1 MPGKKSTP
9 AANMTAQD
17 IQDANRYQKM
27 EQREHVY
34 KRPDTYVGS
43 VEHNTSIVPIFVDA
57 ANETAKEQI
66 RPTKIEY
73 VPALYKIFD
82 EVLVN
87 AIDQHTRLFDEWV
100 AAKTKAKRAKINT
113 VTKIDVNIDK
123 EAGTIEVI
131 NNGKGIDIVYMEE
144 HKMYPPG
151 LIFGVLLTGE
161 NYDDEQQKTTGGKNG
176 FGAKLAN
183 IFSTE
188 FTIETV
194 DDKRKLKYIQTFRD
208 NMTITEEPTI
218 EKYTGEAFTRVKF
231 HPDYK
236 RFNMTEMTDHIYS
249 LFKKRAW
256 DTAAWVGAGVEV
268 SFNGQV
274 IQENTFKKYATMY
287 IGGFK
292 TYAHEVCDERWEIMA
307 TYNSNEVFEQYSF
320 VNGINTVRG
329 GKHVEYI
336 VDQICEKMIVEIKKS
351 HKMEIKKPYVKNQL
365 MVFVKSIIVN
375 PSFDGQTKETLTTI
389 KRKFGSECIV
399 SDAFIKQLAKTGI
412 VDRIV
417 AQAEYKNNQQFKSSD
432 GKKVVSLRGIDKYS
446 GANKAGTRKA
456 KDCTLILTEGDSAKT
471 LVISGLTGAQRDYF
485 GVFPL
490 KGKLLNVKDQAID
503 KIANNDEIV
512 KLKKILGLE
521 STKDYSKEFA
531 VWPLR
536 YGKVMIMTDQDVDGS
551 HIKGLII
558 NYFDTFHPGLLKR
571 GFITCMITPIVKV
584 TKGKQVKMFYS
595 EPDYY
600 TWKDAHNN
608 GKGWKAKYYKG
619 LGTSNAKEAKEYFNS
634 PQIVSYDWTND
645 LSPESIDLAFNKS
658 RSDNRKTW
666 IETHNSSNTLDNTLE
681 NVTYEDFFN
690 KEFILFSLYSVKR
703 AIPCL
708 VDGHKPSQRK
718 VIYACLK
725 RNLVNEIKVA
735 QLAGYV
741 SEHSGYHH
749 GEASLMGT
757 IIKLAQGYVGSNNIN
772 LLMPNGQF
780 GTRLM
785 GGEDHASPRYIF
797 TELNPLTKMLYSD
810 LDKPLLNYLDDDGTS
825 IEPEYYVPILPIVL
839 INGCNGIATG
849 WSTTIPCY
857 NPIDIGKMMES
868 KLTGKPYPEIT
879 PWYNGFTGTIT
890 KVNDHQY
897 MSKGKYVK
905 VSANTIRI
913 TELPIG
919 TWTERYIKFLESL
932 LPESALVN
940 LKKGR
945 KGAKGKGKGK
955 GGRKSATKKS
965 AGKGKKADTKKK
977 KSVELVTDV
986 KNNSTEA
993 DVNITIRFKSAL
1005 TLMRMM
1011 KEPCDKYGVN
1021 SIEKMFKLTSNIN
1034 TSNMML
1040 VTKDGIVKK
1049 YNSPYEIMD
1058 DFFDVRM
1065 DYYKRRKAYML
1076 EVLKKELTL
1085 ISYKVKFIREIL
1097 NDTIDLR
1104 KKKRQIINDLLKSKG
1119 YPELSNNL
1127 DASPDNY
1134 SYDYLVKMSLDTLTQ
1149 EKIDELERKLGDK
1162 QIEFDELQQ
1171 KTERRLWVEDLKLF
1185 FAKYKKV
1192 YNIKSASRKKSSSN
1206 GASKKTTTKNK
1217 IKGGSKTK
1225 VKSK

>member
-1 MPGKKSTP
+1 MP
-9 AANMTAQD
+9 ANPKTVESMSSQD
-17 IQDANRYQKM
+17 IKDANRYQKM

-43 VEHNTSIVPIFVDA
+43 VEHNTSIVPIFVDKT
-57 ANETAKEQI
+57 NENTKDQI

-87 AIDQHTRLFDEWV
+87 AVDQHTRLFDEWV
-100 AAKTKAKRAKINT
+100 NAKTKVKRAKINT

-123 EAGTIEVI
+123 TTGTIEVI

-144 HKMYPPG
+144 HDMYPPG

-194 DDKRKLKYIQTFRD
+194 DDKRKLKYIQTFRE

-218 EKYTGEAFTRVKF
+218 EKHTGESFTRVKF

-236 RFNMTEMTDHIYS
+236 RFNMTEMTDDIYS

-256 DTAAWVGAGVEV
+256 DTAAWVGSGVQV
-268 SFNGQV
+268 SFNGEV
-274 IQENTFKKYATMY
+274 IQENTFAKYATMY

-292 TYAHEVCDERWEIMA
+292 TYAHEVCNDRWEIMA

-320 VNGINTVRG
+320 INGINTVRG
-329 GKHVEYI
+329 GKHVEYV

-365 MVFVKSIIVN
+365 MVFVKSTIVN
-375 PSFDGQTKETLTTI
+375 PSFDGQTKETLTTT
-389 KRKFGSECIV
+389 KKNFGSECVV

-471 LVISGLTGAQRDYF
+471 LVISGLTGEQRDYF

-490 KGKLLNVKDQAID
+490 KGKLLNVKDQTID

-521 STKDYSKEFA
+521 STKDYSKDFA

-536 YGKVMIMTDQDVDGS
+536 YGKVMIMTDQDFDGS

-600 TWKDAHNN
+600 TWKDSHNG
-608 GKGWKAKYYKG
+608 GKGWKPKYYKG
-619 LGTSNAKEAKEYFNS
+619 LGTSDSKEAKEYFNS
-634 PQIVSYDWTND
+634 PRIVSYDWTTD
-645 LSPESIDLAFNKS
+645 LSPESIDLAFNKA

-666 IETHNSSNTLDNTLE
+666 IEKHNPKNTLDNTLE

-718 VIYACLK
+718 VIYSCLK
-725 RNLVNEIKVA
+725 RNLVSEIKVA

-757 IIKLAQGYVGSNNIN
+757 IIKLAQSYVGSNNIN

-849 WSTTIPCY
+849 WSTTIPSY
-857 NPIDIGKMMES
+857 NPIDILTMMER
-868 KLTGKPYPEIT
+868 KLTGKPYPEIK
-879 PWYNGFTGTIT
+879 PWYNGFTGTIE
-890 KVNDHQY
+890 KIKDNQY

-919 TWTERYIKFLESL
+919 TWTDRYIKFLESL

-945 KGAKGKGKGK
+945 KAAKGNGK

-965 AGKGKKADTKKK
+965 VAKGKKTDTKKK
-977 KSVELVTDV
+977 KTDELVTDI
-986 KNNSTEA
+986 KNNSTEV

-1011 KEPCDKYGVN
+1011 KEPRDKNGLD
-1021 SIEKMFKLTSNIN
+1021 SIEIMFKLTSNIN
-1034 TSNMML
+1034 ITNMML
-1040 VTKDGIVKK
+1040 VNKDGIVKK

-1058 DFFDVRM
+1058 DFFEVRM
-1065 DYYKRRKAYML
+1065 EYYKRRKAYML
-1076 EVLKKELTL
+1076 DSIKKELTL

-1097 NDTIDLR
+1097 NDTIELR
-1104 KKKRQIINDLLKSKG
+1104 KKKRQVINELLKSKG

-1127 DASPDNY
+1127 DASPENY

-1171 KTERRLWVEDLKLF
+1171 KTERRLWVEDLKMF
-1185 FAKYKKV
+1185 FAKYKKI
-1192 YNIKSASRKKSSSN
+1192 YNVQAPKKKSES
-1206 GASKKTTTKNK
+1206 G
-1217 IKGGSKTK
+1217 GGSKATAKNKVTASTK
-1225 VKSK
+1225 AKSVKTK

>member
-1 MPGKKSTP
+1 
-9 AANMTAQD
+9 
-17 IQDANRYQKM
+17 M

-43 VEHNTSIVPIFVDA
+43 VEHNTSIVPIFVNKTGENTKD
-57 ANETAKEQI
+57 QI
-66 RPTKIEY
+66 RPSKIEY

-100 AAKTKAKRAKINT
+100 NAKTKAKRAKINT

-123 EAGTIEVI
+123 GAGTIEVI

-144 HKMYPPG
+144 HDMYPPG

-194 DDKRKLKYIQTFRD
+194 DDKRKLKYIQTFHN
-208 NMTITEEPTI
+208 NMTITGEPTI

-236 RFNMTEMTDHIYS
+236 RFNMTEMTDDIYS

-256 DTAAWVGAGVEV
+256 DTAAWVGGGVQV
-268 SFNGQV
+268 SFNGDV
-274 IQENTFKKYATMY
+274 IQENTFNKYATMY

-292 TYAHEVCDERWEIMA
+292 TYAHEVCDDRWEIMA

-336 VDQICEKMIVEIKKS
+336 VDQICEKMIIEIKKS
-351 HKMEIKKPYVKNQL
+351 HKMDIKKPYVRNQL
-365 MVFVKSIIVN
+365 MVFIKSIIVN

-389 KRKFGSECIV
+389 KKKFGSECIV
-399 SDAFIKQLAKTGI
+399 SDSFVKQLAKTGI

-490 KGKLLNVKDQAID
+490 KGKLLNVKDQTID

-521 STKDYSKEFA
+521 STKDYSKDFA

-584 TKGKQVKMFYS
+584 TKGKQVKLFYS

-600 TWKDAHNN
+600 KWKEAHNN

-619 LGTSNAKEAKEYFNS
+619 LGTSDAKEAKEYFNS
-634 PQIVSYDWTND
+634 PRIVSYDWTTD
-645 LSPESIDLAFNKS
+645 LSPESIDLAFNKA

-666 IETHNSSNTLDNTLE
+666 IETHNPKNTLDNTLE
-681 NVTYEDFFN
+681 QVTYEDFFN

-718 VIYACLK
+718 VVFSCLK

-757 IIKLAQGYVGSNNIN
+757 IIKLSQNYVGSNNIN

-849 WSTTIPCY
+849 WSTTVPCY
-857 NPIDIGKMMES
+857 NPIDILTMMEK
-868 KLTGKPYPEIT
+868 KLTGNPYPEIT

-897 MSKGKYVK
+897 MSKGKYMK

-913 TELPIG
+913 IELPIG
-919 TWTERYIKFLESL
+919 TWTDRYIKFIESL
-932 LPESALVN
+932 LPDSALVN

-945 KGAKGKGKGK
+945 KGAKGKGKG
-955 GGRKSATKKS
+955 GRKSATKNS
-965 AGKGKKADTKKK
+965 VVKGKKGDAKKK
-977 KSVELVTDV
+977 KTDEIVTDV

-993 DVNITIRFKSAL
+993 DVHITIRFKSAL
-1005 TLMRMM
+1005 TLMRLM
-1011 KEPCDKYGVN
+1011 KEPRDKYGVD
-1021 SIEKMFKLTSNIN
+1021 SVEKMFKLTSNIN

-1065 DYYKRRKAYML
+1065 EYYKRRKAYML
-1076 EVLKKELTL
+1076 DNIKKELTL
-1085 ISYKVKFIREIL
+1085 VSYKVTFIREIL

-1104 KKKRQIINDLLKSKG
+1104 KKKRQVINELLKSKG

-1127 DASPDNY
+1127 DASSDNY

-1171 KTERRLWVEDLKLF
+1171 KTERRLWVEDLKMF
-1185 FAKYKKV
+1185 FAKYKKM
-1192 YNIKSASRKKSSSN
+1192 YNVKAPKNKSVSVSG
-1206 GASKKTTTKNK
+1206 GASKTTLTKKKATKSTNTKNK
-1217 IKGGSKTK
+1217 
-1225 VKSK
+1225 VK

>member
-1 MPGKKSTP
+1 MPVKTKTIES
-9 AANMTAQD
+9 MSSQD
-17 IQDANRYQKM
+17 IKDANRYQKM

-43 VEHNTSIVPIFVDA
+43 VEHNTNIVPIFVNKTGENTKD
-57 ANETAKEQI
+57 QI
-66 RPTKIEY
+66 RPSKIEY

-100 AAKTKAKRAKINT
+100 NAKTKATRAKINT

-123 EAGTIEVI
+123 GAGTIEVI

-144 HKMYPPG
+144 HDMYPPG
-151 LIFGVLLTGE
+151 LIFSVLLTGE

-194 DDKRKLKYIQTFRD
+194 DDKRKLKYIQTFHN
-208 NMTITEEPTI
+208 NMTITGEPTI

-236 RFNMTEMTDHIYS
+236 RFNMTEMTDDIYS

-256 DTAAWVGAGVEV
+256 DTAAWVGGGVQV
-268 SFNGQV
+268 SFNGDV
-274 IQENTFKKYATMY
+274 IQENTFNKYATMY

-292 TYAHEVCDERWEIMA
+292 TYAHEVCDDRWEIMA

-336 VDQICEKMIVEIKKS
+336 VDQICEKMIIEIKKS
-351 HKMEIKKPYVKNQL
+351 HKMDIKKPYVRNQL
-365 MVFVKSIIVN
+365 MVFIKSIIVN

-389 KRKFGSECIV
+389 KKNFGSECIV
-399 SDAFIKQLAKTGI
+399 SDSFVKQLAKTGI

-417 AQAEYKNNQQFKSSD
+417 AQAEYKNNQQFKNSD

-490 KGKLLNVKDQAID
+490 KGKLLNVKDQTID

-521 STKDYSKEFA
+521 STKDYSKDFA

-584 TKGKQVKMFYS
+584 TKGKQVKLFYS

-600 TWKDAHNN
+600 KWKEAHNN

-619 LGTSNAKEAKEYFNS
+619 LGTSDAKEAKEYFNS
-634 PQIVSYDWTND
+634 PRIVSYDWTTD
-645 LSPESIDLAFNKS
+645 LSPESIDLAFNKA

-666 IETHNSSNTLDNTLE
+666 IETHNPKNTLDNTLE
-681 NVTYEDFFN
+681 QVTYEDFFN

-718 VIYACLK
+718 VVFSCLK

-757 IIKLAQGYVGSNNIN
+757 IIKLSQNYVGSNNIN

-849 WSTTIPCY
+849 WSTTVPCY
-857 NPIDIGKMMES
+857 NPIDILTMMEK
-868 KLTGKPYPEIT
+868 KLTGNPYPEIT

-897 MSKGKYVK
+897 MSKGKYMK

-913 TELPIG
+913 IELPIG
-919 TWTERYIKFLESL
+919 TWTDRYIKFIESL
-932 LPESALVN
+932 LPDSALVN
-940 LKKGR
+940 LKGR
-945 KGAKGKGKGK
+945 KGAKGKGK
-955 GGRKSATKKS
+955 GGRKSATKNS
-965 AGKGKKADTKKK
+965 VVKGKKGDAKKK
-977 KSVELVTDV
+977 KTDEIVTDV

-993 DVNITIRFKSAL
+993 DVHITIRFKSAL
-1005 TLMRMM
+1005 TLMRLM
-1011 KEPCDKYGVN
+1011 KEPRDKYGVD
-1021 SIEKMFKLTSNIN
+1021 SVEKMFKLTSNIN

-1065 DYYKRRKAYML
+1065 EYYKRRKAYML
-1076 EVLKKELTL
+1076 DNIKKELTL
-1085 ISYKVKFIREIL
+1085 VSYKVTFIREIL

-1104 KKKRQIINDLLKSKG
+1104 KKKRQVINELLKSKG

-1127 DASPDNY
+1127 DASSDNY

-1171 KTERRLWVEDLKLF
+1171 KTERRLWVEDLKMF
-1185 FAKYKKV
+1185 FAKYKKM
-1192 YNIKSASRKKSSSN
+1192 YNVKAPKNKSVSVSG
-1206 GASKKTTTKNK
+1206 GASKTTLTKKKATKSTNTKNK
-1217 IKGGSKTK
+1217 
-1225 VKSK
+1225 VK

>member
-1 MPGKKSTP
+1 MPGKKTTKNTKLAMS
-9 AANMTAQD
+9 AQD
-17 IQDANRYQKM
+17 IEDANRYQKM

-43 VEHNTSIVPIFVDA
+43 VEHNSSTVPIYTDGVGENVKDS
-57 ANETAKEQI
+57 I
-66 RPTKIEY
+66 RLTKIEY

-87 AIDQHTRLFDEWV
+87 AIDQHTRLYNEWFDT
-100 AAKTKAKRAKINT
+100 KTKAKRAKINM

-131 NNGKGIDIVYMEE
+131 NNGKGIDIVFMEE
-144 HKMYPPG
+144 HNMYPPG

-183 IFSTE
+183 IFSNE
-188 FTIETV
+188 FIIETV
-194 DDKRKLKYIQTFRD
+194 DDKRKLKYIQTFRN
-208 NMTITEEPTI
+208 NMTVTEEPQI
-218 EKYTGEAFTRVKF
+218 EKYTGESFTRVKF
-231 HPDYK
+231 HPDYT
-236 RFNMTEMTDHIYS
+236 RFNMTGMTDDVYA

-256 DTAAWVGAGVEV
+256 DTAAWIGANVTV
-268 SFNGQV
+268 SFNGQK
-274 IQENTFKKYATMY
+274 IIENTFKKYATLY
-287 IGGFK
+287 IGDFK
-292 TYAHEVCDERWEIMA
+292 TYAHEVCNSRWEIMA
-307 TYNSNEVFEQYSF
+307 TYNSNEVFEHYSF
-320 VNGINTVRG
+320 VNGINTIRG

-336 VDQICEKMIVEIKKS
+336 VDQICDKMIIEIKKS
-351 HKMEIKKPYVKNQL
+351 HKMDIKKPYVRNQL
-365 MVFVKSIIVN
+365 MVFVKATIVN
-375 PSFDGQTKETLTTI
+375 PSFDGQTKETLTTV
-389 KRKFGSECIV
+389 KSKFGTTCEV

-412 VDRIV
+412 VERIV

-446 GANKAGTRKA
+446 GANKAGSRKA

-490 KGKLLNVKDQAID
+490 KGKLLNVKDQTID

-584 TKGKQVKMFYS
+584 TKGKQVRMFYS

-600 TWKDAHNN
+600 TWKDTHNN

-634 PQIVSYDWTND
+634 PRIVSYDWTTD

-666 IETHNSSNTLDNTLE
+666 IETHNSNNTLDNTLE

-708 VDGHKPSQRK
+708 IDGHKPSQRK
-718 VIYACLK
+718 VIFSCLK
-725 RNLVNEIKVA
+725 RNLVNELKVA

-757 IIKLAQGYVGSNNIN
+757 IIKLSQNYVGSNNIN

-810 LDKPLLNYLDDDGTS
+810 LDKPLLNYLDDDGSS

-849 WSTTIPCY
+849 WSTTVPCY

-868 KLTGKPYPEIT
+868 KLTGKPYPDIK
-879 PWYNGFTGTIT
+879 PWYNGFTGTIS
-890 KVNDHQY
+890 KINDSQY
-897 MSKGKYVK
+897 MSKGKYIK

-919 TWTERYIKFLESL
+919 TWTEKYIKFLESL

-940 LKKGR
+940 LKKGKR
-945 KGAKGKGKGK
+945 GKKSKK
-955 GGRKSATKKS
+955 GGRKSATKKG
-965 AGKGKKADTKKK
+965 AKGKKSSDKKK
-977 KSVELVTDV
+977 KTDELVMDV
-986 KNNSTEA
+986 KNNSTEV

-1005 TLMRMM
+1005 VLMRKM
-1011 KEPCDKYGVN
+1011 KEPRDKYGID

-1040 VTKDGIVKK
+1040 VNKDGIVQK

-1065 DYYKRRKAYML
+1065 DYYMRRKAYML
-1076 EVLKKELTL
+1076 DILKKELNL
-1085 ISYKVKFIREIL
+1085 ISYKVKFIKEII
-1097 NDTIDLR
+1097 NDSIDLR
-1104 KKKRQIINDLLKSKG
+1104 RKKRQMIDELLKSKG
-1119 YPELSNNL
+1119 YPKLSNNL
-1127 DASPDNY
+1127 DTDPHNY

-1162 QIEFDELQQ
+1162 QIEFDELQH
-1171 KTERRLWVEDLKLF
+1171 KTERRLWVEDLKVF

-1192 YNIKSASRKKSSSN
+1192 YNIKVSKKKNSS
-1206 GASKKTTTKNK
+1206 GGVKPTLSKKTKK
-1217 IKGGSKTK
+1217 ASKTSNNELKK
-1225 VKSK
+1225 VK

>member
-1 MPGKKSTP
+1 MSGKNKTIES
-9 AANMTAQD
+9 MSSQD

-43 VEHNTSIVPIFVDA
+43 VEHNTSIVPVFVDKTGE
-57 ANETAKEQI
+57 NTKDQI

-100 AAKTKAKRAKINT
+100 NAKTKAKRAKINT

-123 EAGTIEVI
+123 GAGTIEVI

-144 HKMYPPG
+144 HDMYPPG

-236 RFNMTEMTDHIYS
+236 RFNMTEMTDDIYS

-256 DTAAWVGAGVEV
+256 DTAAWVGGGVQV
-268 SFNGQV
+268 SFNGDV
-274 IQENTFKKYATMY
+274 IQENTFNKYATMY

-292 TYAHEVCDERWEIMA
+292 TYAHEVCDDRWEIMA

-351 HKMEIKKPYVKNQL
+351 HKMDIKKPYVRNQL

-389 KRKFGSECIV
+389 KKKFGSECVV
-399 SDAFIKQLAKTGI
+399 SDSFVKQLAKTGI

-490 KGKLLNVKDQAID
+490 KGKLLNVKDQTID

-521 STKDYSKEFA
+521 STKDYSKDFA

-600 TWKDAHNN
+600 KWKDAHNN

-619 LGTSNAKEAKEYFNS
+619 LGTSNSKEAKEYFNS
-634 PQIVSYDWTND
+634 PRIVSYDWTTD
-645 LSPESIDLAFNKS
+645 LSPESIDLAFNKA

-666 IETHNSSNTLDNTLE
+666 IETHNPKNTLDNTLE
-681 NVTYEDFFN
+681 QVTYEDFFN

-718 VIYACLK
+718 VIYSCLK

-757 IIKLAQGYVGSNNIN
+757 IIKLSQNYVGSNNIN

-849 WSTTIPCY
+849 WSTTVPCY
-857 NPIDIGKMMES
+857 NPIDILTMMEK
-868 KLTGKPYPEIT
+868 KLTGNPYPEIT

-965 AGKGKKADTKKK
+965 AAKGKKGDAKKK
-977 KSVELVTDV
+977 KTDELVTDV

-1005 TLMRMM
+1005 TLMRLM
-1011 KEPCDKYGVN
+1011 KVPRDKNGVD
-1021 SIEKMFKLTSNIN
+1021 SVEKMFKLTSNIN

-1065 DYYKRRKAYML
+1065 EYYKLRKAYML
-1076 EVLKKELTL
+1076 DILKKELTL
-1085 ISYKVKFIREIL
+1085 ISYKVKFIREML

-1104 KKKRQIINDLLKSKG
+1104 KKKRQVINELLKSKG

-1134 SYDYLVKMSLDTLTQ
+1134 SYDYLVKMPLDTLTQ

-1171 KTERRLWVEDLKLF
+1171 KTERRLWVEDLKMF
-1185 FAKYKKV
+1185 FAKYKKM
-1192 YNIKSASRKKSSSN
+1192 YNVKAPKKKSVSG
-1206 GASKKTTTKNK
+1206 GASKTTLTKKKSTKAKNTKNK
-1217 IKGGSKTK
+1217 
-1225 VKSK
+1225 VK